1 MNLKEYNEVKNLS
14 YLEYCDYLQKKYG
27 ISQVPY
33 FTKNGSKNPKA
44 KRTKDGL
51 MIHHKM
57 EDHAV
62 LLSKFEIAVNYPYEW
77 QLPENLVYCD
87 YLEHLFLHILICEN
101 PSPERDPIQDVG
113 ISGIIQ
119 FIVPELNDVYSGYQS
134 SQEWRRKCHSL
145 IENNKDVYLELL
157 KRLKLDYKNNPS
169 FQVESLFTSLNATFK
184 TWPLEK
190 NQALFNEIEKL

>member
-1 MNLKEYNEVKNLS
+1 MNPKEYNEVKNLG

-27 ISQVPY
+27 LSQVPY

-62 LLSKFEIAVNYPYEW
+62 LLSRFEIAVNYPYEW

-119 FIVPELNDVYSGYQS
+119 FIVPEMNDVYSGYQS
-134 SQEWRRKCHSL
+134 SQEWRKKCHSL
-145 IENNKDVYLELL
+145 IENDKDVYLELL
-157 KRLKLDYKNNPS
+157 KRLKQDYKNDSS
-169 FQVESLFTSLNATFK
+169 FQVESLFTSLNAAFK
-184 TWPLEK
+184 TWSLEK
-190 NQALFNEIEKL
+190 NQALFDEIEKL